1 MFNLSPEKL
10 RRQLRA
16 LFTPFGPRAVYESAS
31 HCTRCGCCQQTCPS
45 YALKKQETFSPRG
58 RNQAVRL
65 IMERKLNAQ
74 TNKALLEEM
83 INTCTL
89 CGRCTQ
95 TCAGKI
101 PTAEHMLELRR
112 ALNLHALPSTL
123 HALLCWRNTH
133 PAFFNFIIRA
143 GLMLRRAG
151 AATILCKTGLAR
163 LLGFGW
169 LKRADQ
175 ILPRRTPSLQKYL
188 AKQNISVREENPNLI
203 YLPSLEAEYFLPE
216 LAASVLKTAA
226 EKYRPILWSNV
237 SSGLFEYVY
246 GDLRQ
251 SRRIVRRL
259 IQHREQAGNLPLLT
273 DSIDVFTFLQKAPQ
287 LFAGNKRWE
296 TKAQRLA
303 QSLRF
308 VTDILPK
315 RPATFSDVKTPVR
328 MDCSALFT
336 RESEPFTAAHKIL
349 KTLFKKN
356 FVECLYTDADT
367 PAFGYGFVRNA
378 PAGQM
383 ALNAVRTIAQTQAA
397 TVFTLSGL
405 CALELNY
412 YLKRLYPS
420 AKAEHIARLNG

>member
-1 MFNLSPEKL
+1 MFNLPPEKL
-10 RRQLRA
+10 RRQIRA
-16 LFTPFGPRAVYESAS
+16 LFTPFGPRAVYESAA
-31 HCTRCGCCQQTCPS
+31 HCTRCGCCQQVCPS
-45 YALKKQETFSPRG
+45 YAIKKQETFSPRG

-65 IMERKLNAQ
+65 VMERKLNTQA
-74 TNKALLEEM
+74 NKVLLEEI

-112 ALNLHALPSTL
+112 ALDLRALPGTL
-123 HALLCWRNTH
+123 FKLLSWRSTH
-133 PAFFNFIIRA
+133 PAFFNFVLRT
-143 GLMLRRAG
+143 GLFLRRLG
-151 AATILCKTGLAR
+151 LVKLLCKTGLAHA
-163 LLGFGW
+163 LGFGW
-169 LKRADQ
+169 LKRANDL
-175 ILPRRTPSLQKYL
+175 LPHRTPTLHKYL
-188 AKQNISVREENPNLI
+188 AKQNISPQAENPNLI
-203 YLPSLEAEYFLPE
+203 YLPSLEAEYFMPQ
-216 LAASVLKTAA
+216 LAASVLKTAS
-226 EKYRPILWSNV
+226 EKYRPVFWSNV
-237 SSGLFEYVY
+237 SCGLFEYVY

-251 SRRIVRRL
+251 SRRTVRHL
-259 IQHREQAGNLPLLT
+259 IKRHEQAGNLPLLT

-296 TKAQRLA
+296 AKAQKLA
-303 QSLRF
+303 QNLRF

-315 RPATFSDVKTPVR
+315 RPSNFSDDKTPVR
-328 MDCSALFT
+328 LDYSALFT
-336 RESEPFTAAHKIL
+336 REGEPFEHAHKIL

-378 PAGQM
+378 PAEQM

-412 YLKRLYPS
+412 YLKRWYPS
-420 AKAEHIARLNG
+420 ATAQHIARLNG